1 MLHKTSFL
9 EGSYSYILDKFE
21 TLNGS
26 SVNSGLVAK
35 LMNGG
40 VKVVL
45 KCVDTN

>member
-26 SVNSGLVAK
+26 SVNSGLVATSEF
-35 LMNGG
+35 MNGVASQG
-40 VKVVL
+40 RAEM
-45 KCVDTN
+45 C